1 MVGARVRRQQ
11 VAYAEGRG
19 LSRRHACALL
29 SVARS
34 AMGYVS
40 TLIARDAG
48 VVPPMQALAAQYP
61 RYGYRTIRIF
71 LERQGHAL
79 GTDRMYRL
87 WRQAGLQ
94 VPKKR
99 PRRRVAA
106 SRPRPVPP
114 TAINHVWAYD
124 FVFDTCAD
132 GRSLKCLTVIDEFT
146 RECLA
151 IDVAGGI
158 RSGRVIEVLTQLV
171 SLHGAP
177 RYLRSDNGPEFVA
190 RAVLRWL
197 QAAQIET
204 AYIDPGKPWQ
214 NGTDE
219 SFNGKL
225 RDQHLSLQWFR
236 NRIEAKVSIEEWRR
250 HYNEVRPHSSLGYLT
265 PAAFKAKHLAD
276 RDGGRSPAMPARA
289 DDDQKN
295 DDDRLTSPISGIL
308 Q

>member
-19 LSRRHACALL
+19 LSRRRACALL

-34 AMGYVS
+34 TLGYVS
-40 TLIARDAG
+40 RLVARDAP
-48 VVPPMQALAAQYP
+48 VVGPLRTLAGQYP

-87 WRQAGLQ
+87 WRQEGLQ
-94 VPKKR
+94 VPRRR
-99 PRRRVAA
+99 PRRRVTT
-106 SRPRPVPP
+106 SRPRPLPP
-114 TAINHVWAYD
+114 TGINHVWAYD

-132 GRSLKCLTVIDEFT
+132 GRTLKCLTVIDEFT

-171 SLHGAP
+171 SVHGAP
-177 RYLRSDNGPEFVA
+177 QFLRSDNGPEFVA
-190 RAVLRWL
+190 RAILRWL

-204 AYIDPGKPWQ
+204 AFIDPGKPWQ
-214 NGTDE
+214 NGADE
-219 SFNGKL
+219 SFNGKF

-236 NRIEAKVSIEEWRR
+236 NRAEAKVSIEEWRR
-250 HYNEVRPHSSLGYLT
+250 HYNDVRPHSSLGYLT
-265 PAAFKAKHLAD
+265 PVAFKAKHLAD
-276 RDGGRSPAMPARA
+276 GDGGRSPATPARA
-289 DDDQKN
+289 DGTKN
-295 DDDRLTSPISGIL
+295 GEPLTGPISVIL

>member
-19 LSRRHACALL
+19 LSRRRACALL

-34 AMGYVS
+34 TVGYVS
-40 TLIARDAG
+40 RLVARDAP
-48 VVPPMQALAAQYP
+48 VVTPMRTLAAQYP

-94 VPKKR
+94 VPRKR

-106 SRPRPVPP
+106 RRPRPLPP
-114 TAINHVWAYD
+114 TAMNHVWAYD

-132 GRSLKCLTVIDEFT
+132 GRTLKCLTVIDEFT

-177 RYLRSDNGPEFVA
+177 RYVRSDNGLP
-190 RAVLRWL
+190 RKSRGHRQTRL
-197 QAAQIET
+197 
-204 AYIDPGKPWQ
+204 
-214 NGTDE
+214 
-219 SFNGKL
+219 
-225 RDQHLSLQWFR
+225 LS
-236 NRIEAKVSIEEWRR
+236 
-250 HYNEVRPHSSLGYLT
+250 
-265 PAAFKAKHLAD
+265 AD
-276 RDGGRSPAMPARA
+276 RNQQTVMCITKRFHPDGMTR
-289 DDDQKN
+289 
-295 DDDRLTSPISGIL
+295 
-308 Q
+308 